1 MKKIFVIIFFVSFN
15 LFAQSAGN
23 SGAAFLK
30 FGFGARNIAM
40 SDLGVVSANDL
51 SALNYNPSLLAVNN
65 KTQLSFTHNVFF
77 QDLSS
82 EVFGGSFNALGLPF
96 AIGINTTTVSN
107 IEVRLKPGDP
117 ISTFSAH
124 YFSTSISS
132 AFRVTGNLFAGA
144 TFKYIYENIF
154 SDNATGYGF
163 DIGVTYQKLIDGLTL
178 GASIR
183 NLGSMNQLRTES
195 TKLPT
200 DLRFGGAYSFSINEY
215 NLDFTALAGYQKYT
229 LQNDSHIHFGGEAV
243 YQKIFALRLGYISG
257 YDSKNI
263 SAGFGILWQGIN
275 LDYAY
280 VPVKYGLGDS
290 HIITFIYSFN

>member
-1 MKKIFVIIFFVSFN
+1 MKKIFVIFFFTSLG

-23 SGAAFLK
+23 SGVAFLK

-51 SALNYNPSLLAVNN
+51 SALNYNPSLLALNN
-65 KTQLSFTHNVFF
+65 KTQLSFTHNSLF

-82 EVFGGSFNALGLPF
+82 EMFGGSFNALGLPV
-96 AIGINTTTVSN
+96 AIGVNTTTVSN

-117 ISTFSAH
+117 ISTFSTH
-124 YFSTSISS
+124 YFATSISS
-132 AFRVTGNLFAGA
+132 AFQVTDNIFAGA
-144 TFKYIYENIF
+144 TFKYVYENIF
-154 SDNATGYGF
+154 SDDATGYGF
-163 DIGVTYQKLIDGLTL
+163 DFGVTYQKLIDGLTL
-178 GASIR
+178 GASLR
-183 NLGSMNQLRTES
+183 NIGSMNQLRTES

-200 DLRFGGAYSFSINEY
+200 DLRLGGAFSFSVNEY

-243 YQKIFALRLGYISG
+243 YQKMFALRLGYASG

-263 SAGFGILWQGIN
+263 SAGFGVLWHGIN

-290 HIITFIYSFN
+290 HIITFTYTFD